1 MQEMGCHLLEGL
13 QPRCRCTGPVSEGA
27 PAPPAGRSTLGHV
40 GGRRS
45 QPSQVVGE
53 RRHGAGR
60 GGRLSKLLA
69 AELQRLGLGHAAAGV
84 RGHGC
89 GRDDAWAAVWRARGR
104 AGGVADSTPNRAV
117 D

>member
-1 MQEMGCHLLEGL
+1 MEEMGCHLLEGL
-13 QPRCRCTGPVSEGA
+13 QHRCRCMGPVSEGA

-40 GGRRS
+40 GGPRS
-45 QPSQVVGE
+45 PPSQVVAE

-89 GRDDAWAAVWRARGR
+89 GRIDAWAAVWQVRGR

-117 D
+117 N

>member
-13 QPRCRCTGPVSEGA
+13 QHRCRCMGPVSEDE

-40 GGRRS
+40 GGS
-45 QPSQVVGE
+45 MSPPSQVVGE

-60 GGRLSKLLA
+60 SGRLSKLLA
-69 AELQRLGLGHAAAGV
+69 AELQLLRLGHAATGV
-84 RGHGC
+84 RGHAC

-104 AGGVADSTPNRAV
+104 A
-117 D
+117 